1 MRSFKLLRII
11 LSPFLLIFT
20 VSFANQASANEKECL
35 SEIKLIIN
43 HKEKAQY
50 NGGFWNLFEKSKE
63 LSEQSV
69 IGLKLDREI
78 NKLIEHLTHLC
89 TTLNGIPLNDLA
101 MIVRDDL
108 KLMSEEKYRAQLKI
122 LGKPKKEIDTWFTFY
137 KFALEHE
144 YRKLDYASI
153 KETLNYSKT
162 LVSSYVKL
170 YLENQSQSNSEA
182 FKTEVKSLFNKL
194 SSFTKSNKDLTQA
207 ESELSQVPYWDIQE
221 SVGGS

>member
-1 MRSFKLLRII
+1 MKHFKLLKIKTGIFFLI
-11 LSPFLLIFT
+11 LTI
-20 VSFANQASANEKECL
+20 SFASSTSANEKECL
-35 SEIKLIIN
+35 NEIKLLIS

-50 NGGFWNLFEKSKE
+50 DGGFWNLFEKSKE
-63 LSEQSV
+63 LSAQSV

-108 KLMSEEKYRAQLKI
+108 KLMSEKEYRAQLKI

-137 KFALEHE
+137 DFALEHE
-144 YRKLDYASI
+144 HRALDYASV
-153 KETLNYSKT
+153 KETLNYAKT
-162 LVSSYVKL
+162 LVSSYAKL
-170 YLENQSQSNSEA
+170 YLENQSQNNSET
-182 FKTEVKSLFNKL
+182 FKTDVESLFNQL

-207 ESELSQVPYWDIQE
+207 ASELSQVPYWDIQE